1 MLFNLD
7 LILLTI
13 IFYNLFLFF
22 SIIDLYFL
30 ILAAA
35 IAQIFYPTAE
45 LVIPIGQ
52 TSKKAKVGIEIISSN
67 WRG

>member
-30 ILAAA
+30 ILA
-35 IAQIFYPTAE
+35 QIFYPTAE

-67 WRG
+67 

>member
-22 SIIDLYFL
+22 SIIDLHFL

-35 IAQIFYPTAE
+35 IAQFFYPTAE

-52 TSKKAKVGIEIISSN
+52 TSKKSKVGIEIISSN